1 MLDYLGIMIQI
12 LMNEI
17 IQFNND
23 KDIYQELC
31 HTQKMSK
38 EGDEREEDA
47 VITTL
52 IVSMLIIDYY
62 QNEYEHDGISCQYP
76 KEMNELHSQLSSIE
90 FQYKTVFM
98 IGQNH

>member
-1 MLDYLGIMIQI
+1 
-12 LMNEI
+12 MNEI

-62 QNEYEHDGISCQYP
+62 
-76 KEMNELHSQLSSIE
+76 
-90 FQYKTVFM
+90 
-98 IGQNH
+98 